1 MKKIFDC
8 FGNGEFTPEQRRQS
22 LPIPNF
28 TKKLLLILPLVMSAE
43 AVTVEQL
50 FNVKT
55 ITVERKNIEES
66 KSYNGYVQIKDDNI
80 YTITLTQDGF
90 IKNLTAP
97 TIYDKVSKGKKLFDF
112 YSPEIY
118 KAQIELLSAQGVSPS
133 LAENIETKLKLYDVS
148 TDNIEAIKRA
158 NRASKYLPFYSP
170 FTGIVVEKQVT
181 EGSAV
186 KKGMS
191 VYKIADLSMVWVVA
205 KAYEADRAFIKKG
218 EKVEVTLNG
227 AKKIY
232 KATIDF
238 IYPLVDPINKTIDF
252 RITLKNAKG
261 EIQPNSYATIK
272 SIKPMKSK
280 LVLPNTAVVT
290 KGAKHLVFVPS
301 EYEGE
306 YKSKLV
312 EAKRIS
318 VNQFEIIAGLKEG
331 DKVVNNALFL
341 IDSDIMI
348 NGED

>member
-1 MKKIFDC
+1 MRHI
-8 FGNGEFTPEQRRQS
+8 
-22 LPIPNF
+22 
-28 TKKLLLILPLVMSAE
+28 LLIVSIVISVQ

-55 ITVERKNIEES
+55 ITVESKNIEES
-66 KSYNGYVQIKDDNI
+66 KSYNGYVQIADDKM

-97 TIYDKVSKGKKLFDF
+97 SIYDKVSKDKKLFDF
-112 YSPEIY
+112 YSPEVY
-118 KAQIELLSAQGVSPS
+118 KAQIELLSAKHVSRS
-133 LAENIETKLKLYDVS
+133 LAKNIETKLKLYDVS
-148 TDNIEAIKRA
+148 TQNIEAIKKA

-170 FTGIVVEKQVT
+170 YTGIVVEKQVT

-191 VYKIADLSMVWVVA
+191 VYKIADLSTVWVVA
-205 KAYEADRAFIKKG
+205 KAYEADREFIQKG
-218 EKVEVTLNG
+218 EQVEVTLNG

-238 IYPLVDPINKTIDF
+238 IHPLVDPINKTIDF
-252 RITLKNAKG
+252 RITLNNGAG

-272 SIKPMKSK
+272 TIKPMKSK

-290 KGAKHLVFVPS
+290 KGSRHLVFIPS

-306 YKSKLV
+306 YKSKMI

-318 VNQFEIIAGLKEG
+318 VNQFEIISGLKEG
-331 DKVVNNALFL
+331 DKVVNNSLFL
-341 IDSDIMI
+341 LDSDVLI
-348 NGED
+348 NGEE